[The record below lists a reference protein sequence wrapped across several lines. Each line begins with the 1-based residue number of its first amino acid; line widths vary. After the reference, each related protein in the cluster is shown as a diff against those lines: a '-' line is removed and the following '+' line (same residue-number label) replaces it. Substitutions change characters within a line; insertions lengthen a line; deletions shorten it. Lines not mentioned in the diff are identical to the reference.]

1 MAITNGYT
9 TLQEVKNI
17 LRLGTAVSDDDVLLE
32 RCIESASRHIDR
44 YCERSFT
51 AGSATRVF
59 TPNDSYLVEIDDLIT
74 LTTLKTSTDADGVF
88 DTTWGSGDYQLEPL
102 NGIAGGV
109 YTPYTRIRAVGDY
122 LFPTVNWP
130 ESQGDAT
137 VQVVGLFGY
146 ATAVPT
152 DVIQA
157 CNFLAV
163 REYKRYDSP
172 LGVAGFGEIGVV
184 RVSRTD
190 PDIEA
195 LLAPFRKLRMA

>member
-9 TLQEVKNI
+9 TLQEVKSI
-17 LRLGTAVSDDDVLLE
+17 LRITDALEDTLLE

-59 TPNDSYLVEIDDLIT
+59 APNDSYLCEIDDLISV
-74 LTTLKTSTDADGVF
+74 TTIKTSTDADGVY
-88 DTTWGSGDYQLEPL
+88 DTTWGSDDYQLEPL
-102 NGIAGGV
+102 NGISGGI
-109 YTPYTRIRAVGDY
+109 YSPYTRIRAVGDY

-130 ESQGDAT
+130 ESQGEAT
-137 VQVVGLFGY
+137 VEVSGTFGY
-146 ATAVPT
+146 GTAIPT

-157 CNFLAV
+157 CNLLAI
-163 REYKRYDSP
+163 REFKRYDSP

-190 PDIEA
+190 PDIES

>member
-9 TLQEVKNI
+9 TLQEVKDI
-17 LRLGTAVSDDDVLLE
+17 LRLGTAVSDDDGLLE

-51 AGSATRVF
+51 AGSATRIF
-59 TPNDSYLVEIDDLIT
+59 APNDSYLCEIDDLISV
-74 LTTLKTSTDADGVF
+74 TTIKTSTDADGVY
-88 DTTWGSGDYQLEPL
+88 DTTWGSDDYQLEPL

-130 ESQGDAT
+130 ESQGEAT
-137 VQVVGLFGY
+137 VQVIGLFGY

>member
-1 MAITNGYT
+1 MAITDGYT
-9 TLQEVKNI
+9 TLQEVKSI
-17 LRLGTAVSDDDVLLE
+17 LRITDALEDTLLE

-59 TPNDSYLVEIDDLIT
+59 APNDSYLCEIDDLISV
-74 LTTLKTSTDADGVF
+74 TTIRTSTDADGVY
-88 DTTWGSGDYQLEPL
+88 DTTWGSDDYQLEPL
-102 NGIAGGV
+102 NGISGGI
-109 YTPYTRIRAVGDY
+109 YSPYTRIRAVGDY

-130 ESQGDAT
+130 ESQGEAT
-137 VQVVGLFGY
+137 VEVSGTFGY
-146 ATAVPT
+146 GTAVPT

-157 CNFLAV
+157 CNLLAI
-163 REYKRYDSP
+163 REFKRYDSP

-190 PDIEA
+190 PDIES

>member
-17 LRLGTAVSDDDVLLE
+17 LRLGTAVSDDDGLLE

-88 DTTWGSGDYQLEPL
+88 DTTWGSADYQLEPL
-102 NGIAGGV
+102 NGIVGGV

-122 LFPTVNWP
+122 LFPAVNWP

>member
-9 TLQEVKNI
+9 TLQEVKSI
-17 LRLGTAVSDDDVLLE
+17 LRITDALEDTLLE

-59 TPNDSYLVEIDDLIT
+59 APNDSYLCEIDDLISV
-74 LTTLKTSTDADGVF
+74 TTIKTSTDADGVY
-88 DTTWGSGDYQLEPL
+88 DTTWASDDYQLEPL
-102 NGIAGGV
+102 NAISGGV
-109 YTPYTRIRAVGDY
+109 YSPYTRIRAVGDY
-122 LFPTVNWP
+122 LFPTINWP
-130 ESQGDAT
+130 ESQGEAT
-137 VQVVGLFGY
+137 VEVSGTFGY
-146 ATAVPT
+146 GTAIPT

-157 CNFLAV
+157 CNLLAI
-163 REYKRYDSP
+163 REFKRYDSP

-190 PDIEA
+190 PDIES